1 MKELR
6 LFVEWGTHMMKI
18 KFNFFKKLMIY
29 SIFLAFISVA
39 IVQILN
45 LISLDHFYIYRK
57 KLELP
62 LIAKK
67 IEEFANNESELNSYI
82 EAISSDGIQINYGNM
97 NINHRGK
104 NTGKRNNFLLQNTLN
119 LNEASLIKT
128 KMGGRHLVYYTV
140 INNTPLILTLPLVAL
155 ENYKYE
161 AFLIQGISMFIAIFI
176 SLLLGGY
183 FSKKLTKNLEKL
195 NIAAHKIADLEFV
208 EKLDIESG
216 DEIEELANSIE
227 KMSSELNQSMS
238 SLKSFVG
245 NASHELKTPVSTIN
259 MISQNLRENRD
270 LTQSERKKLYNLLI
284 KESEEMNELIQ
295 NLLILSKITYSKNLL
310 HYENFN
316 LKGLIQKVLYKY
328 ELLELEKNIDVNIKG
343 DEDLI
348 IKTDYKFFKIAVE
361 NLIQNALKYS
371 LENESV
377 DIEFN
382 QRALILKNRTYT
394 NLSEETLNLFSP
406 FKRGENSVGKN
417 IEGSGLGLYIVKNI
431 LELLNLK
438 YEIKIVDDN
447 FYFIIYLGSVP
458 NLV

>member
-45 LISLDHFYIYRK
+45 LISLDYFYIYRK

-284 KESEEMNELIQ
+284 KESEEMSELIQ

-310 HYENFN
+310 HYEDFN

-328 ELLELEKNIDVNIKG
+328 ELLELEKNIDVNVKG
-343 DEDLI
+343 DEHLI
-348 IKTDYKFFKIAVE
+348 IKTDYKFFKIVVE

-377 DIEFN
+377 HIEFN
-382 QRALILKNRTYT
+382 QKTLILKNKTFT
-394 NLSEETLNLFSP
+394 NLSEEALNLFSP

-438 YEIKIVDDN
+438 YEIKIVEDN
-447 FYFIIYLGSVP
+447 FYFIIYFS
-458 NLV
+458 

>member
-45 LISLDHFYIYRK
+45 LISLDYFYIYRK

-67 IEEFANNESELNSYI
+67 IEEFANNESELNNYI

-310 HYENFN
+310 HYEDFN

-328 ELLELEKNIDVNIKG
+328 ELLELEKNIDVNVKG
-343 DEDLI
+343 DEHLI
-348 IKTDYKFFKIAVE
+348 IKTDYKFFKIVVE

-377 DIEFN
+377 HIEFN
-382 QRALILKNRTYT
+382 QKTLILKNKTFT
-394 NLSEETLNLFSP
+394 NLNEETLNLFSP
-406 FKRGENSVGKN
+406 FKRGESSVGKD

-438 YEIKIVDDN
+438 YEIKIVEDN
-447 FYFIIYLGSVP
+447 FYFIIYFS
-458 NLV
+458 

>member
-1 MKELR
+1 MG
-6 LFVEWGTHMMKI
+6 WDIHMMKI
-18 KFNFFKKLMIY
+18 RFNFFKKLMVY

-39 IVQILN
+39 MVQILN

-82 EAISSDGIQINYGNM
+82 EAISSDGIQVNYGNM

-104 NTGKRNNFLLQNTLN
+104 NIGKRNNFLLQNTLN

-128 KMGGRHLVYYTV
+128 KMGGRHLVYYTI
-140 INNTPLILTLPLVAL
+140 INNTPLILILPLVAL

-176 SLLLGGY
+176 SLLFGRY

-195 NIAAHKIADLEFV
+195 NTAAHKIADLEFV

-310 HYENFN
+310 HYEDFN

-328 ELLELEKNIDVNIKG
+328 ELLELEKNIDVNVKG
-343 DEDLI
+343 DEHLI
-348 IKTDYKFFKIAVE
+348 IKTDYKFFKIVVE

-377 DIEFN
+377 HIEFN
-382 QRALILKNRTYT
+382 QKTLILKNKTFT
-394 NLSEETLNLFSP
+394 NLNEETLNLFSP
-406 FKRGENSVGKN
+406 FKRGESSVGKD

-438 YEIKIVDDN
+438 YEIKIVEDN
-447 FYFIIYLGSVP
+447 FYFIIYFS
-458 NLV
+458 

>member
-1 MKELR
+1 
-6 LFVEWGTHMMKI
+6 MMKI

-45 LISLDHFYIYRK
+45 LISLDYFYIYRK

-284 KESEEMNELIQ
+284 KESEEMSELIQ

-310 HYENFN
+310 HYEDFN

-328 ELLELEKNIDVNIKG
+328 ELLELEKNIDVNVKG
-343 DEDLI
+343 DEHLI
-348 IKTDYKFFKIAVE
+348 IKTDYKFFKIVVE

-377 DIEFN
+377 HIEFN
-382 QRALILKNRTYT
+382 QKTLILKNKTFT
-394 NLSEETLNLFSP
+394 NLNEETLNLFSP
-406 FKRGENSVGKN
+406 FKRGESSVGKD

-438 YEIKIVDDN
+438 YEIKIVEDN
-447 FYFIIYLGSVP
+447 FYFIIYFS
-458 NLV
+458 

>member
-45 LISLDHFYIYRK
+45 LISLDYFYIYRK

-128 KMGGRHLVYYTV
+128 KMGGRHLIYYTV

-284 KESEEMNELIQ
+284 KESEEMSELIQ

-310 HYENFN
+310 HYEDFN

-328 ELLELEKNIDVNIKG
+328 ELLELEKNIDVNVKG
-343 DEDLI
+343 DEHLI
-348 IKTDYKFFKIAVE
+348 IKTDYKFFKIVVE

-377 DIEFN
+377 HIEFN
-382 QRALILKNRTYT
+382 QKTLILKNKTFT
-394 NLSEETLNLFSP
+394 NLNEETLNLFSP
-406 FKRGENSVGKN
+406 FKRGESSVGKD

-438 YEIKIVDDN
+438 YEIKIVEDN
-447 FYFIIYLGSVP
+447 FYFIIYFS
-458 NLV
+458 

>member
-104 NTGKRNNFLLQNTLN
+104 NTGNRNNFLLQNTLN

-295 NLLILSKITYSKNLL
+295 NLLILSKITYSKHLL

-328 ELLELEKNIDVNIKG
+328 ELLELEKNIDVNVKG
-343 DEDLI
+343 DEHLI
-348 IKTDYKFFKIAVE
+348 IKTDYKFFKIVVE

-377 DIEFN
+377 HIEFN
-382 QRALILKNRTYT
+382 QKTLILKNKTFT
-394 NLSEETLNLFSP
+394 NLNEEALNLFFP
-406 FKRGENSVGKN
+406 FKRGESSVGKD

-438 YEIKIVDDN
+438 YKIKIVEDN
-447 FYFIIYLGSVP
+447 FYFIIYFS
-458 NLV
+458 

>member
-45 LISLDHFYIYRK
+45 LISLDYFYIYRK

-310 HYENFN
+310 HYEDFN

-328 ELLELEKNIDVNIKG
+328 ELLELEKNIDVNVKG
-343 DEDLI
+343 DEHLI
-348 IKTDYKFFKIAVE
+348 IKTDYKFFKIVVE

-377 DIEFN
+377 HIEFN
-382 QRALILKNRTYT
+382 QKTLILKNKTFT
-394 NLSEETLNLFSP
+394 NLNEEALNLFFP
-406 FKRGENSVGKN
+406 FKRGESSVGKD

-438 YEIKIVDDN
+438 YEIKIVEDN
-447 FYFIIYLGSVP
+447 FYFIIYFS
-458 NLV
+458 

>member
-284 KESEEMNELIQ
+284 KESEEMSELIQ

-310 HYENFN
+310 HYEDFN

-328 ELLELEKNIDVNIKG
+328 ELLELEKNIDVNVKG
-343 DEDLI
+343 DEHLI
-348 IKTDYKFFKIAVE
+348 IKIDYKFFKIVVE

-377 DIEFN
+377 HIEFN
-382 QRALILKNRTYT
+382 QKTLILKNKTFT
-394 NLSEETLNLFSP
+394 NLNEETLNLFSP
-406 FKRGENSVGKN
+406 FKRGESSVGKD

-438 YEIKIVDDN
+438 YEIKIVEDN
-447 FYFIIYLGSVP
+447 FYFIIYFS
-458 NLV
+458 

>member
-82 EAISSDGIQINYGNM
+82 EAISSDGIQVNYGNM

-284 KESEEMNELIQ
+284 KESEEMSELIQ

-310 HYENFN
+310 HYEDFN

-328 ELLELEKNIDVNIKG
+328 ELLELEKNIDVNVKG
-343 DEDLI
+343 DEHLI
-348 IKTDYKFFKIAVE
+348 IKNDYKFFKIVVE

-371 LENESV
+371 LENESIH
-377 DIEFN
+377 IEFN
-382 QRALILKNRTYT
+382 QKTLILKNKTFT
-394 NLSEETLNLFSP
+394 NLNEETLNLFSP
-406 FKRGENSVGKN
+406 FKRGESSVGKD

-438 YEIKIVDDN
+438 YEIKIVEDN
-447 FYFIIYLGSVP
+447 FYFIIYFS
-458 NLV
+458 

>member
-45 LISLDHFYIYRK
+45 LISLDYFYIYRK

-284 KESEEMNELIQ
+284 KESEEMSELIQ

-310 HYENFN
+310 HYEDFN

-328 ELLELEKNIDVNIKG
+328 ELLELEKNIDVNVKG
-343 DEDLI
+343 DEHLI
-348 IKTDYKFFKIAVE
+348 IKTDYKFFKIVVE

-377 DIEFN
+377 HIEFN
-382 QRALILKNRTYT
+382 QKTLILKNKTFT
-394 NLSEETLNLFSP
+394 NLNEEALNLFFP
-406 FKRGENSVGKN
+406 FKRGESSVGKD

-438 YEIKIVDDN
+438 YEIKIVEDN
-447 FYFIIYLGSVP
+447 FYFIIYFS
-458 NLV
+458 

>member
-45 LISLDHFYIYRK
+45 LISLDYFYIYRK

-284 KESEEMNELIQ
+284 KESEEMSELIQ

-310 HYENFN
+310 HYEDFN

-328 ELLELEKNIDVNIKG
+328 ELLELEKNIDVNVKG
-343 DEDLI
+343 DEHLI
-348 IKTDYKFFKIAVE
+348 IKTDYKFFKIVVE

-377 DIEFN
+377 HIEFN
-382 QRALILKNRTYT
+382 QKTLILKNKTFT
-394 NLSEETLNLFSP
+394 NLNEETLNLFSP
-406 FKRGENSVGKN
+406 FKRGESSVGKD

-438 YEIKIVDDN
+438 YEIKIVEDN
-447 FYFIIYLGSVP
+447 FYFIIYFS
-458 NLV
+458 

>member
-310 HYENFN
+310 HYEDFN

-394 NLSEETLNLFSP
+394 NLSEEALNLFSP

-438 YEIKIVDDN
+438 YEIKIVEDN
-447 FYFIIYLGSVP
+447 FYFIIYFS
-458 NLV
+458 

>member
-45 LISLDHFYIYRK
+45 LISLDYFYIYRK

-67 IEEFANNESELNSYI
+67 IEEFANNESELNNYI

-284 KESEEMNELIQ
+284 KESEEMSELIQ

-310 HYENFN
+310 HYEDFN

-328 ELLELEKNIDVNIKG
+328 ELLELEKNIDVNVKG
-343 DEDLI
+343 DEHLI
-348 IKTDYKFFKIAVE
+348 IKTDYKFFKIVVE

-377 DIEFN
+377 HIEFN
-382 QRALILKNRTYT
+382 QKTLILKNKTFT
-394 NLSEETLNLFSP
+394 NLNEETLNLFSP
-406 FKRGENSVGKN
+406 FKRGESSVGKY

-438 YEIKIVDDN
+438 YEIKIVEDN
-447 FYFIIYLGSVP
+447 FYFIIYFS
-458 NLV
+458 

>member
-45 LISLDHFYIYRK
+45 LISLDYFYIYRK

-82 EAISSDGIQINYGNM
+82 EAISSDGIQVNYGNM

-104 NTGKRNNFLLQNTLN
+104 NTGNRNNFLLQNTLN

-310 HYENFN
+310 HYEDFN

-328 ELLELEKNIDVNIKG
+328 ELLELEKNIDVNVKG
-343 DEDLI
+343 DEHLI
-348 IKTDYKFFKIAVE
+348 IKTDYKFFKIVVE

-377 DIEFN
+377 HIEFN
-382 QRALILKNRTYT
+382 QKTLILKNKTFT
-394 NLSEETLNLFSP
+394 NLNEEALNLFSP
-406 FKRGENSVGKN
+406 FKRGESSVGKD

-438 YEIKIVDDN
+438 YEIKIVEDN
-447 FYFIIYLGSVP
+447 FYFIIYFS
-458 NLV
+458 

>member
-45 LISLDHFYIYRK
+45 LISLDYFYIYRK

-67 IEEFANNESELNSYI
+67 IEEFANNESELNNYI

-310 HYENFN
+310 HYEDFN

-328 ELLELEKNIDVNIKG
+328 ELLELEKNIDVNVKG
-343 DEDLI
+343 DEHLI
-348 IKTDYKFFKIAVE
+348 IKTDYKFFKIVVE

-377 DIEFN
+377 HIEFN
-382 QRALILKNRTYT
+382 QKTLILKNKTFT
-394 NLSEETLNLFSP
+394 NLNEEALNLFFP
-406 FKRGENSVGKN
+406 FKRGESSVGKD

-438 YEIKIVDDN
+438 YKIKIVEDN
-447 FYFIIYLGSVP
+447 FYFIIYFS
-458 NLV
+458 

>member
-82 EAISSDGIQINYGNM
+82 EALSSDGIQINYGNM

-284 KESEEMNELIQ
+284 KESEEMSELIQ

-310 HYENFN
+310 DYEDFN

-328 ELLELEKNIDVNIKG
+328 ELLELEKNIDVNVKG
-343 DEDLI
+343 DEHLI
-348 IKTDYKFFKIAVE
+348 IKTDYKFFKIVVE

-377 DIEFN
+377 HIEFN
-382 QRALILKNRTYT
+382 QKTLILKNKTFT
-394 NLSEETLNLFSP
+394 NLNEETLNLFSP
-406 FKRGENSVGKN
+406 FKRGESSVGKD

-438 YEIKIVDDN
+438 YEIKIVEDN
-447 FYFIIYLGSVP
+447 FYFIIYFS
-458 NLV
+458 

>member
-6 LFVEWGTHMMKI
+6 LFVEWGTHIMKI

-82 EAISSDGIQINYGNM
+82 EAISSDGIQVNYGNI

-128 KMGGRHLVYYTV
+128 KMGGRHLAYYTV

-259 MISQNLRENRD
+259 MISQNLQENRD

-310 HYENFN
+310 HYEDFN

-328 ELLELEKNIDVNIKG
+328 ELLELEKNIDVNVKG
-343 DEDLI
+343 DEHLI
-348 IKTDYKFFKIAVE
+348 IKTDYKFFKIVVE
-361 NLIQNALKYS
+361 NLTQNALKYS

-377 DIEFN
+377 HIEFN
-382 QRALILKNRTYT
+382 QKTLILKNKTFT
-394 NLSEETLNLFSP
+394 NLNEETLNLFSP
-406 FKRGENSVGKN
+406 FKRGESSVGKD
-417 IEGSGLGLYIVKNI
+417 IEGSELGLYIVKNI

-438 YEIKIVDDN
+438 YEIKIVENN
-447 FYFIIYLGSVP
+447 FYFIIYLS
-458 NLV
+458 

>member
-1 MKELR
+1 MG
-6 LFVEWGTHMMKI
+6 WDIHMMKI
-18 KFNFFKKLMIY
+18 RFNFFKKLMVY

-39 IVQILN
+39 MVQILN

-82 EAISSDGIQINYGNM
+82 EAISSDGIQVNYGNM

-104 NTGKRNNFLLQNTLN
+104 NIGKRNNFLLQNTLN

-128 KMGGRHLVYYTV
+128 KMGGRHLVYYTI
-140 INNTPLILTLPLVAL
+140 INNTPLILILPLVAL

-176 SLLLGGY
+176 SLLFGRY

-195 NIAAHKIADLEFV
+195 NTAAHKIADLEFV

-316 LKGLIQKVLYKY
+316 LKELIQKVLYKY

-348 IKTDYKFFKIAVE
+348 IKTDYKFFKIVVE

-377 DIEFN
+377 HIEFN
-382 QRALILKNRTYT
+382 QKTLILKNKTFT
-394 NLSEETLNLFSP
+394 NLNEETLNLFSP
-406 FKRGENSVGKN
+406 FKRGESSVGKD

-438 YEIKIVDDN
+438 YEIKIVEDN
-447 FYFIIYLGSVP
+447 FYFIIYLS
-458 NLV
+458 

>member
-82 EAISSDGIQINYGNM
+82 EAISSDGIQVNYGNM

-310 HYENFN
+310 HYEDFN

-328 ELLELEKNIDVNIKG
+328 ELLELEKNIDVNVKG
-343 DEDLI
+343 DEHLI
-348 IKTDYKFFKIAVE
+348 IKTDYKFFKIVVE

-377 DIEFN
+377 HIEFN
-382 QRALILKNRTYT
+382 QKTLILKNKTFT
-394 NLSEETLNLFSP
+394 NLNEEALNLFSP
-406 FKRGENSVGKN
+406 FKRGESSVGKD

-438 YEIKIVDDN
+438 YKIKIVEDN
-447 FYFIIYLGSVP
+447 FYFIIYFS
-458 NLV
+458 

>member
-45 LISLDHFYIYRK
+45 LISLDYFYIYRK

-195 NIAAHKIADLEFV
+195 NIAAHKISDLEFV

-310 HYENFN
+310 HYEDFN

-328 ELLELEKNIDVNIKG
+328 ELLELEKNIDVNVKG
-343 DEDLI
+343 DEHLI
-348 IKTDYKFFKIAVE
+348 IKTDYKFFKIVVE

-377 DIEFN
+377 HIEFN
-382 QRALILKNRTYT
+382 QKTLILKNKTFT
-394 NLSEETLNLFSP
+394 NLNEEALNLFFP
-406 FKRGENSVGKN
+406 FKRGESSVGKD

-438 YEIKIVDDN
+438 YKIKIVEDN
-447 FYFIIYLGSVP
+447 FYFIIYFS
-458 NLV
+458 

>member
-45 LISLDHFYIYRK
+45 LISLDYFYIYRK

-316 LKGLIQKVLYKY
+316 LKELIQKVLYKY

-348 IKTDYKFFKIAVE
+348 IKTDYKFFKIVVE

-371 LENESV
+371 LENECIH
-377 DIEFN
+377 IEFN
-382 QRALILKNRTYT
+382 QRTLILKNRTYT
-394 NLSEETLNLFSP
+394 NLNEEALNLFSP
-406 FKRGENSVGKN
+406 FKRGESSVGKD

-438 YEIKIVDDN
+438 YEIKIVEDN
-447 FYFIIYLGSVP
+447 FYFIIYLS
-458 NLV
+458 